1 VTTPDEQ
8 RADKAGRRLW
18 PELVRFGLV
27 GLLNTAFGF
36 AVFVVLQLT
45 LGTVTHYLVVL
56 VVANV
61 IAIVQAYVFQRR
73 LVFRFTGGWW
83 SGLLRFGMVYLG
95 AFAANLVILP
105 ALHELLHIAVIPA
118 QAIATILQAFGTYV
132 AHRLFTF
139 RAAGPGP
146 TDADPAPSVV
156 PGDDTQR

>member
-1 VTTPDEQ
+1 MTSEDEQ
-8 RADKAGRRLW
+8 PAERAGRQLW

-27 GLLNTAFGF
+27 GLVNTAFGF

-45 LGTVTHYLVVL
+45 LGTVTHYLLVL

-73 LVFRFTGGWW
+73 LVFRFTGGWC
-83 SGLLRFGMVYLG
+83 SGLLRFGLVYLG

-105 ALHELLHIAVIPA
+105 VLHELFNIAVIPA
-118 QAIATILQAFGTYV
+118 QAIATVVQAFGTYV

-139 RAAGPGP
+139 RASHSGL
-146 TDADPAPSVV
+146 TDADHAPSVF